1 MLVRFRNLT
10 LLVSPFASAMADP
23 LSIATGVITFIGACN
38 ALATTIKKLHRIRKA
53 PAELLELEHE
63 LSALRSCTEGI
74 EQLTQTHSRRH
85 EYVIGQIHI
94 GLYVDNA
101 RKKIQQ
107 IQQFLEQ
114 SLIDTSRGSKI
125 RSSALLKWQ
134 SEFSRLRQ
142 ELRDLRSEIGTCISL
157 FNT

>member
-1 MLVRFRNLT
+1 
-10 LLVSPFASAMADP
+10 MADP

-38 ALATTIKKLHRIRKA
+38 ALATTVKKLHRIRKA

-74 EQLTQTHSRRH
+74 EQLAQAHSGDR
-85 EYVIGQIHI
+85 EKLIGHIHT
-94 GLYVDNA
+94 GLYLENA

-107 IQQFLEQ
+107 IQQFLEK
-114 SLIDTSRGSKI
+114 SLLDTSTGSKI
-125 RSSALLKWQ
+125 RPSAWLKWQ

-142 ELRDLRSEIGTCISL
+142 ELRDVRSEIGTCINL

>member
-1 MLVRFRNLT
+1 MRVRFR
-10 LLVSPFASAMADP
+10 SPTHLANPIPSAMADP

-53 PAELLELEHE
+53 PAELIELEHE
-63 LSALRSCTEGI
+63 MSALRSCAEGI
-74 EQLTQTHSRRH
+74 ERLAQAHSIDREKVFSH
-85 EYVIGQIHI
+85 IHI
-94 GLYVDNA
+94 DSYVDNA

-114 SLIDTSRGSKI
+114 SLLNTSTGSKI
-125 RSSALLKWQ
+125 RSSAWLKWQ

-142 ELRDLRSEIGTCISL
+142 ELRDVRSEIGTCISL
-157 FNT
+157 LNT

>member
-1 MLVRFRNLT
+1 
-10 LLVSPFASAMADP
+10 MADP

-38 ALATTIKKLHRIRKA
+38 SLASTIKKLHCIRKA

-63 LSALRSCTEGI
+63 LSALRSCIEGI
-74 EQLTQTHSRRH
+74 EQISKAYNGDC
-85 EYVIGQIHI
+85 EKVIGHIHI
-94 GLYVDNA
+94 GPYVDNA

-107 IQQFLEQ
+107 IRQFLET
-114 SLIDTSRGSKI
+114 SLLDTSTGSKI
-125 RSSALLKWQ
+125 RPSAWLKWQ

-142 ELRDLRSEIGTCISL
+142 ELRDVRSEIGTCISL